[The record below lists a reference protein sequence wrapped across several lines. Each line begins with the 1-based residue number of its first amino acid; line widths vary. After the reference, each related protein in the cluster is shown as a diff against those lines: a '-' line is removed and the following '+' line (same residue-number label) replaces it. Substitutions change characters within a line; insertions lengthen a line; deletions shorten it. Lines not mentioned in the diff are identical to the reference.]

1 MVEDNT
7 IIPAYFIYPANL
19 QTNTLEDL
27 DNGEMDLFEE
37 ISSDSK
43 KILNSEIRKSTTYRE
58 MFFQDVKLPVN

>member
-27 DNGEMDLFEE
+27 DNAEMDLFEE